1 MTELIKL
8 RLVRHNRKI
17 SLFDQA
23 VACHGL
29 GFECSRTAAI
39 SQLDFATQV
48 AYVLI
53 NKLNPGPSG
62 EDTEVSANLAMSDH
76 VPRRMDLPTS
86 GPKVLSISLIFWP
99 IRGPFGANER
109 QVPQGGL

>member
-1 MTELIKL
+1 L
-8 RLVRHNRKI
+8 RCVR

-23 VACHGL
+23 VACQGL

-53 NKLNPGPSG
+53 NN
-62 EDTEVSANLAMSDH
+62 
-76 VPRRMDLPTS
+76 
-86 GPKVLSISLIFWP
+86 
-99 IRGPFGANER
+99 
-109 QVPQGGL
+109 

>member
-1 MTELIKL
+1 M
-8 RLVRHNRKI
+8 

-39 SQLDFATQV
+39 SQLDFAAQV

-53 NKLNPGPSG
+53 NN
-62 EDTEVSANLAMSDH
+62 
-76 VPRRMDLPTS
+76 
-86 GPKVLSISLIFWP
+86 
-99 IRGPFGANER
+99 
-109 QVPQGGL
+109 

>member
-1 MTELIKL
+1 M
-8 RLVRHNRKI
+8 

-23 VACHGL
+23 EACQNL

-53 NKLNPGPSG
+53 NN
-62 EDTEVSANLAMSDH
+62 
-76 VPRRMDLPTS
+76 
-86 GPKVLSISLIFWP
+86 
-99 IRGPFGANER
+99 
-109 QVPQGGL
+109 